1 MLGFTWQPHM
11 MYTDLF
17 QVISQ
22 LLAGDEITVVAEGA
36 VDGDGPSIFLADG
49 YTSFTGMQIRAGLE

>member
-1 MLGFTWQPHM
+1 MTYHAYLLR
-11 MYTDLF
+11 YNVDLF

-22 LLAGDEITVVAEGA
+22 LLAGDEITVVADGSI
-36 VDGDGPSIFLADG
+36 DGDQASLFMADG